1 VLIDELEELPRDT
14 RQPDVIN
21 AIRRLPVSRV
31 ARCLEVEVT
40 SQGETIE
47 AAIDNL
53 TEALGLYFEDHIDE
67 VPESPAIIAP
77 VELAG

>member
-1 VLIDELEELPRDT
+1 MRLT
-14 RQPDVIN
+14 A
-21 AIRRLPVSRV
+21 AITHEPPWYV

-40 SQGETIE
+40 SQGGTIE

-53 TEALGLYFEDHIDE
+53 TEALALYFEDADE